1 MTNYITPT
9 QTVKRP
15 FHARRGRGLPQHGAI
30 FKRLSNALRNGCDG
44 PSGARRN
51 APAASAHP
59 MRFASGG
66 FAPGHVGGRREP
78 VRADARQRHFRD
90 RRHGPAV
97 MAVAVRSF
105 SPRAGSIRAAIA
117 SDGMSAASIAF
128 LSPLLRTAR
137 TFDTRRL
144 FAKTVI
150 RLFRPDPVAHR
161 GLRVCRGFGIG

>member
-1 MTNYITPT
+1 M
-9 QTVKRP
+9 
-15 FHARRGRGLPQHGAI
+15 
-30 FKRLSNALRNGCDG
+30 
-44 PSGARRN
+44 
-51 APAASAHP
+51 
-59 MRFASGG
+59 
-66 FAPGHVGGRREP
+66 P

-97 MAVAVRSF
+97 MAVVVRSF